1 MPNYGFD
8 IFLKSCDAF
17 PVQGC
22 NVVLILEIRMM
33 TMRLA
38 ELLVIIKR
46 LLNLSHGPR
55 DLKRERE
62 IYIVTYLKTLLRG
75 DLRKYRK
82 KLTNLHAGESIFFL
96 ENSFSCC
103 LESKINHAISYQHK
117 GSQNQGMGGGGSRIC
132 KEFLNFPV
140 TFYGG

>member
-1 MPNYGFD
+1 
-8 IFLKSCDAF
+8 
-17 PVQGC
+17 
-22 NVVLILEIRMM
+22 MM

-46 LLNLSHGPR
+46 LLNLSHGAR

-82 KLTNLHAGESIFFL
+82 KLTNLHAGGSIFF
-96 ENSFSCC
+96 
-103 LESKINHAISYQHK
+103 
-117 GSQNQGMGGGGSRIC
+117 
-132 KEFLNFPV
+132 
-140 TFYGG
+140 